1 MKQKY
6 VGGGLLNKHNSLKL
20 QKFKEK
26 NSKRKIILTAIILS
40 ILLLSGI
47 YLYNSFAIFTEEKH
61 FNVING
67 TVGDPGDIYFAY
79 YVDGEITRSMP
90 KQNTGYTLNEEKS
103 NCTNGV
109 TPNWNNATWTFEA
122 NYSNYNATD
131 YTRTRCNLYFEKTSK
146 VVSTALGNLTVNS
159 YTPDFS
165 KSACNDSTCESHEKG
180 IFMTEDDDGTSYYYR
195 GSVENNYV
203 KFAGFYWRIIR
214 INGNGSIRMIY
225 DGTSAHD
232 NGKFEEDRFYMS
244 TTFNKLSG
252 NNMYVGYKYTSEQVH
267 GTNNNSNIK
276 TNNDNFYATKLSS
289 YAAYVSVS
297 AGFCGD
303 RETLNNASGSGTGTV
318 ITKYKGFSRFSEF
331 LPSLKCTNSLD
342 YYTVSSASSGNKALT
357 YPIGLITADE
367 ALMAGIASDLYISL
381 SKTKTSLD
389 NYLCSSGTYWTMTP
403 IGYYNPIEYH
413 GTRYS
418 NYSAYEMSITTKGS
432 AWESSTGTTSYL
444 KPVINLKNT
453 LKFTGDGTKTNPY
466 IPSL

>member
-1 MKQKY
+1 M
-6 VGGGLLNKHNSLKL
+6 KL
-20 QKFKEK
+20 QKFKVRNNK
-26 NSKRKIILTAIILS
+26 KFAFIFISVIFLF
-40 ILLLSGI
+40 LLGGI

-109 TPNWNNATWTFEA
+109 TPNWNNASWTFEA

-131 YTRTRCNLYFEKTSK
+131 YTRTRCNLYFENTSK
-146 VVSTALGNLTVNS
+146 VVSTALGDLTVNS

-244 TTFNKLSG
+244 TTFNKSNTDNMHVGYMYASG
-252 NNMYVGYKYTSEQVH
+252 NAHGLSTSS
-267 GTNNNSNIK
+267 TIK
-276 TNNDNFYATKLSS
+276 TANDNFYKNKLTGYSNHIDTSS
-289 YAAYVSVS
+289 
-297 AGFCGD
+297 GFCGD

-381 SKTKTSLD
+381 SKAKTSLD

-403 IGYYNPIEYH
+403 IGYYNAIEYH

-432 AWESSTGTTSYL
+432 AWESSTVTISYL

-466 IPSL
+466 ILSVQ